1 MANNTTLNAE
11 TNFDNVDFD
20 QVDFEALESSD
31 AMEALSPDNFDTT
44 NTETNDI
51 LAEMCF
57 LEAEDLILRGD
68 RSGAISSYKQ
78 ACRYAPTKVIYSIK
92 LIDLLLEDNSSIKEA
107 EELLNKALTFSPNN
121 LELNI
126 RLNKLKNKTS
136 RLNTPSKKLNN
147 FLEQSEISTQK
158 VFRDEI
164 KSIAAAMGVDLEKEA
179 KKAGITEDAAAILK
193 EIDELET
200 KSATSSLSTKRQVK
214 DTSSS
219 GKSKAVK
226 PEDLSTTGTFRA
238 AKPEDLSTTGTF
250 RTVKSDDL
258 SNTGTFRAAK
268 AEETSKITKNL
279 SSNLNSD
286 NTANILKEIDEL
298 ETKSLTGQLKTTN
311 LRKPTESS
319 GETGKTAILENSK
332 SPEKS
337 KTSKTK
343 LIKSED
349 SKRPKQISK
358 AKWLALSLVFFIAIS
373 GLAYQTFSRPSIVLL
388 GPAKENIAEAKEIKF
403 EWTCDRKVAQF
414 VLEVYEDE
422 VFIIK
427 EFTKE
432 TSYTPT
438 PEQLE
443 RFSPEHTYKWR
454 ILLPIGFAGDYT
466 SATTTQT
473 FSVAKGFEVTSSP
486 GATQNP
492 PLAEPPNQQNSTP
505 KPAEGETPKPR
516 IKEKPITEKSNYEGE
531 I

>member
-20 QVDFEALESSD
+20 QVDFETLESSD
-31 AMEALSPDNFDTT
+31 AMEALSPNNVDVT

-57 LEAEDLILRGD
+57 LEAEDLLSRGD
-68 RSGAISSYKQ
+68 CSSAISSYRQ
-78 ACRYAPTKVIYSIK
+78 ACRYAPTKVNYSIK
-92 LIDLLLEDNSSIKEA
+92 LIDLLSEDINSIKDA

-126 RLNKLKNKTS
+126 RLNKLKNKTA

-158 VFRDEI
+158 VFKDEI
-164 KSIAAAMGVDLEKEA
+164 KSIAAAMGVDLDKEA

-200 KSATSSLSTKRQVK
+200 KSITSSLSTKKQVK

-219 GKSKAVK
+219 GKAKAIK
-226 PEDLSTTGTFRA
+226 SEDLSN
-238 AKPEDLSTTGTF
+238 TGTF
-250 RTVKSDDL
+250 RTARTEEL

-268 AEETSKITKNL
+268 SEETSKITKNL
-279 SSNLNSD
+279 SSDLNSD
-286 NTANILKEIDEL
+286 NTMDILKEIDEL
-298 ETKSLTGQLKTTN
+298 ETKSIISASKTTN
-311 LRKPTESS
+311 LRKPIEPSE
-319 GETGKTAILENSK
+319 ETRKILSAEKSK
-332 SPEKS
+332 SPE
-337 KTSKTK
+337 TNRLSKTK

-349 SKRPKQISK
+349 PKRPKTISQ
-358 AKWLALSLVFFIAIS
+358 AKWLVLSLFCLLAIS
-373 GLAYQTFSRPSIVLL
+373 GLAYQTFSTPSIVLL

-427 EFTKE
+427 EFTKA
-432 TSYTPT
+432 TSYSPT

-454 ILLPIGFAGDYT
+454 VILPIGFAGDY
-466 SATTTQT
+466 SFATTAKT
-473 FSVAKGFEVTSSP
+473 FSISKGFEVTSSP
-486 GATQNP
+486 GTTPNP
-492 PLAEPPNQQNSTP
+492 PLTEPSSLQNSMPNLMQGEVPTP
-505 KPAEGETPKPR
+505 T
-516 IKEKPITEKSNYEGE
+516 IKEKPITEKSNYAGDL
-531 I
+531 